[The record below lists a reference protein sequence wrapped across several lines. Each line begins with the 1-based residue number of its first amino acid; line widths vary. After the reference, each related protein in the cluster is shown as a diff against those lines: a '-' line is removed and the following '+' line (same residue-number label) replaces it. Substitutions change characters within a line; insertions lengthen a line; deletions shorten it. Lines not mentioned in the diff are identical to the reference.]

1 MCVCNSTYLQ
11 FTNWTTV
18 PHACCTMQFAL
29 CTGTPTQPNINVGLQ
44 YYIIARGSI
53 YIARSKPMS
62 SELPFYWGG
71 GGGGRGEPSLL
82 EYWVGDCPPCPPSA
96 AAPVYVHLSTI
107 MKWTLHCDRVVLFR
121 MCLFD
126 GMVHFPIL
134 FSRKYIHLDHT
145 SPKCCNLIGYLVV
158 HDFNSNL
165 QLTPKHIDTLQF

>member
-1 MCVCNSTYLQ
+1 MLHYAIRFVYWHAHSAKYKRGATVLYYSARVYIYSAFKTYVIRAPIL
-11 FTNWTTV
+11 
-18 PHACCTMQFAL
+18 L
-29 CTGTPTQPNINVGLQ
+29 
-44 YYIIARGSI
+44 
-53 YIARSKPMS
+53 
-62 SELPFYWGG
+62 GG